1 MSKTVNG
8 LIAQISSPNTASK
21 SASSINSSKSMEQT
35 LMDESRN
42 LTRIAFDFN
51 RTEAQKERD
60 WSEYMSNTSHQRE
73 VQDLI
78 SAGLNPVLSANS
90 GANSY
95 SGASASGSA
104 DNSAIGAISSIYQT
118 KMANQNAMKIAQMN
132 NKTAIANKKMDL
144 KIAEIGA
151 AAQRY
156 ASDNSY
162 SASRYASDLGYSSS
176 LYGTDHSKYGMI
188 DKFIGSLLED
198 KHGSGVNGVA
208 SRVNKIVHDAI
219 NEAKD
224 TNTYKR
230 FSEAYTRHIHNY
242 RYNSVH

>member
-1 MSKTVNG
+1 MAKTVNG
-8 LIAQISSPNTASK
+8 LIAKISTPNTASK
-21 SASSINSSKSMEQT
+21 SASSINSSNSMEQA

-42 LTRIAFDFN
+42 LTRLTFDFN

-95 SGASASGSA
+95 SGTSASGSA

-118 KMANQNAMKIAQMN
+118 KMANQNAMRIAQMN
-132 NKTAIANKKMDL
+132 NKTAIQNKNTDL
-144 KIAEIGA
+144 KIAEINS

-156 ASDNSY
+156 ASDQSY
-162 SASRYASDLGYSSS
+162 SASRYS
-176 LYGTDHSKYGMI
+176 TDHQKYGYVDQFLQGLFNTENTGTRVLGSGIRKFI
-188 DKFIGSLLED
+188 DKFR
-198 KHGSGVNGVA
+198 N
-208 SRVNKIVHDAI
+208 
-219 NEAKD
+219 
-224 TNTYKR
+224 
-230 FSEAYTRHIHNY
+230 
-242 RYNSVH
+242 